1 MKKTIGLFVLGFAI
15 LVAIPKLVASN
26 DEVSLT
32 GWVSDSACGTD
43 HMKDGGKDCV
53 KKCIKGGADIGH
65 PEWKPQA
72 RVFVEEKE
80 KKIWTLTNPDSLK
93 GYEGDHIT
101 ISAKIQ
107 DDQKSLEVIEVKT
120 ETATQ

>member
-1 MKKTIGLFVLGFAI
+1 MVLALPKFV
-15 LVAIPKLVASN
+15 VSN

-43 HMKDGGKDCV
+43 HMKPGGKDCV

-72 RVFVEEKE
+72 RVFVDEKE
-80 KKIWTLTNPDSLK
+80 KKVWTLTNLDSLK
-93 GYEGDHIT
+93 GYEGDHVT

-107 DDQKSLEVIEVKT
+107 EDQKSLEVVEVK
-120 ETATQ
+120 EEGSTQ